1 MLHPL
6 LRLVATQPQLLADHA
21 EAYAELAA
29 AEIGA
34 VSSVWKRR
42 TALNAAALCCLGVAA
57 VLAGVALMLWAVVP
71 AADIRAPWALV
82 AAPLVPAAAAAICLM
97 AAASLRSTGGFDKL
111 RQQMTAD
118 IVMLREVT
126 GS

>member
-97 AAASLRSTGGFDKL
+97 AAVSLRSTGGFDKL